1 MVTWGSVAAGP
12 GVTQPWNQV
21 VWPGSESN
29 WSVGGVM
36 TEQAMKAIPAVG
48 RGLSLIEGMAMQ
60 MPIDAVRGD
69 VVLPRPGLLE
79 QPDPTSD
86 RAWFVGRQVDDYL
99 VHGNA
104 VHLVTA
110 RDATG
115 WPVAVAH
122 LPASMV
128 DLVIGEGT
136 AAYYY
141 CGQEL
146 PAADVVHVRRGMDPL
161 QPRRG
166 VGVLEQHM
174 SHLSRISKQT
184 TYEER
189 LLDGAAVPS
198 AVVVLGGVEK
208 PSEEELERASDRWME
223 RFGGPQRRPVF
234 LPDGSE
240 VKPLAWSPEDA
251 QMVEAR
257 QLSLVDVA
265 NIMNLDA
272 FWLGGS
278 VASGLT
284 YRSPGPMW
292 LNLLRQT
299 AAPILEQLELS
310 WSQAWLPRGQRIR
323 FARDAILSEDK
334 STAVSWIVR
343 AQAARLVTQSEG
355 RVALGYSAEV
365 PEELATP
372 VAPMIPPPDDDD
384 QPDNDQEEK
393 TDE

>member
-79 QPDPTSD
+79 QPDPGAD